1 MSKIAVYH
9 PSSILSPEK
18 IGKYKKN
25 RTFVSI
31 SNTNKHNENINTIKN
46 NGL

>member
-1 MSKIAVYH
+1 MSKKQYIT
-9 PSSILSPEK
+9 PLLFCPPKKLENI
-18 IGKYKKN
+18 KKN

>member
-9 PSSILSPEK
+9 PLLFCPPKKLENI
-18 IGKYKKN
+18 KKN